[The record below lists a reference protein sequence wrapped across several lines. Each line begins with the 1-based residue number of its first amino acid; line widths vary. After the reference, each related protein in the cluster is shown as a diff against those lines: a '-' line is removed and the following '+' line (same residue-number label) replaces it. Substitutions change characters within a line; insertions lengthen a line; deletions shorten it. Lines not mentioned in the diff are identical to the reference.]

1 MRSGAN
7 PLSAGVGMHG
17 QGRVSLRDAEC
28 RRSTLAQ
35 RWMAA
40 VLGLCLSTA
49 GALVIAAPATY
60 SGEAPVGSQSE
71 TERAGALKT
80 ALAEVVIR
88 LSGDPGILARDDV
101 AGAVAGADKYVL
113 QYRYRRDFGVDE
125 ISGVASEKLVLV
137 AEFDSTAV
145 DRMLAGFGMNPAN
158 PVAVDMT
165 PSEQRIWI
173 SGIYSATD
181 YARGLGYL
189 SRQSQVRQ
197 SWPVEARADGVLVRL
212 SLAGDLAYWLQMV
225 DREGVLRVNSASPPL
240 DGIDATLSL
249 IP

>member
-1 MRSGAN
+1 MRSRAN
-7 PLSAGVGMHG
+7 PISAVAGVHG
-17 QGRVSLRDAEC
+17 QGRVSLRGAERC
-28 RRSTLAQ
+28 RSTLAQ
-35 RWMAA
+35 RWMTA
-40 VLGLCLSTA
+40 VLGLCLTIF
-49 GALVIAAPATY
+49 GVPLMAAPATY

-71 TERAGALKT
+71 GERAEALKT

-101 AGAVAGADKYVL
+101 ARAVADADKYVL
-113 QYRYRRDFGVDE
+113 QYRYRRDLGVDE

-137 AEFDSTAV
+137 AEFDSGAV
-145 DRMLAGFGMNPAN
+145 DRMLGGFAVNPAN

-173 SGIYSATD
+173 SGLYSAAD

-212 SLAGDLAYWLQMV
+212 SLAGDLAYWLQIV
-225 DREGVLRVNSASPPL
+225 DREGVLRVNSSSPPL